1 MKSII
6 RMMKYNFDEVIDRT
20 GTSTYKI
27 DLLQSRFGANDILPL
42 WVADMDFR
50 SPDFVM
56 DAIRERANHE
66 VLGYTIR
73 NKEWYQP
80 IAQWIKQK
88 HNWHVESNWIGYVPG
103 ILPGIVL
110 AMQTFTQP
118 GDKIVIQPPIYPP
131 FMSMVK
137 NNDRQIVYNQLIQ
150 KDGEIRMDLE
160 NLKQLIDEK
169 TKMLLLCSPHNPGGR
184 VWTKEELLALLEICK
199 ENNILVISDEIH
211 ADLVLPGNTHVPF
224 PTISEDA
231 ANQCIT
237 FMAPSKTF
245 NIAGLASASFI
256 IPNDE
261 LRAKFRLKVEAAEI
275 GGGNIFASV
284 ATKAAYENGAEWL
297 NQLVHYIQENVNYV
311 DEYLKAHL
319 PKIKAFIP
327 QASFLIWLDFSKLG
341 MSDDEIRK
349 ILIQKAKLGFNH
361 GPSFGPGGEG
371 YQRMNVGCSR
381 LVIEEAMKRLSSAFA
396 QYC

>member
-1 MKSII
+1 
-6 RMMKYNFDEVIDRT
+6 MKYNFEEIVDRT
-20 GTSTYKI
+20 GTSTYKL
-27 DLLQSRFGANDILPL
+27 DLLQARFGANDILPL

-56 DAIRERANHE
+56 QAIRERANHE

-88 HNWHVESNWIGYVPG
+88 HNWNVESGWIGYVPG
-103 ILPGIVL
+103 ILPGMVL
-110 AMQTFTQP
+110 AMQTFTEP

-137 NNDRQIVYNQLIQ
+137 NNNRQVVYNQLVQ

-169 TKMLLLCSPHNPGGR
+169 TKMLFLCSPHNPGGR
-184 VWTKEELLALLEICK
+184 VWSKEELLSLYAICK
-199 ENNILVISDEIH
+199 EHNILVVSDEIH
-211 ADLVLPGNTHVPF
+211 ADLTLPGNTHIPF
-224 PTISEDA
+224 PSISEDA

-261 LRAKFRLKVEAAEI
+261 LRNKFRLKVEAAEI

-284 ATKAAYENGAEWL
+284 ATKAAYENGADWL
-297 NQLVHYIQENVNYV
+297 NQLVHYIQDNVNYI
-311 DEYLKAHL
+311 DSYLNANLNKVKA
-319 PKIKAFIP
+319 IIP
-327 QASFLIWLDFSKLG
+327 QASFLVWLDFSELG
-341 MSDDEIRK
+341 LSDDDIRR
-349 ILIQKAKLGFNH
+349 ILIHEAKLGFNH

-396 QYC
+396 KYC